1 MSDTT
6 QYAQHIA
13 LVTGGSRGIGKAIVK
28 ELIKRGYEVFYFSR
42 TKGEETA
49 HAHHIEVDMSNPESV
64 DNGMKQFFALTPRVD
79 VVVNNAGI
87 TRDNLIMRLSVQ
99 AWDEVMNVN
108 LRAAFLVCKSVSR
121 VMAKQRSGSIINISS
136 VVGISGNGGQ
146 TNYSASKAG
155 LIGFSKSLAKELS
168 SRNVRVNVVAPG
180 FIETDMSDAIP
191 SSMKEEIVANIPLK
205 RIGNVDEIAAVVA
218 FFASNEASYITG
230 QVLCVDGGM
239 VM

>member
-1 MSDTT
+1 MTDTT
-6 QYAQHIA
+6 QHEKQIA
-13 LVTGGSRGIGKAIVK
+13 LVTGGSRGIGRAIVMK
-28 ELIKRGYEVFYFSR
+28 LINQGYEVYYFSR
-42 TKGEETA
+42 TKGEEVP
-49 HAHHIEVDMSNPESV
+49 HAHHIEVDMSSPESV
-64 DNGMKQFFALTPRVD
+64 DNGMKQFFAITPRVD

-87 TRDNLIMRLSVQ
+87 TKDNLIMRLSVD
-99 AWDEVMNVN
+99 AWDDVMNVN

-121 VMAKQRSGSIINISS
+121 VMAKQRSGTIINISS
-136 VVGISGNGGQ
+136 VVGITGNGGQ
-146 TNYSASKAG
+146 TNYAASKAG

-191 SSMKEEIVANIPLK
+191 SSMKEGIVENIPLK
-205 RIGNVDEIAAVVA
+205 RIGHVDEIAAVVA
-218 FFASNEASYITG
+218 FFASTDASYITG

>member
-1 MSDTT
+1 MSDST
-6 QYAQHIA
+6 QYYEHIA
-13 LVTGGSRGIGKAIVK
+13 LVTGGSRGIGKAIVN
-28 ELIKRGYEVFYFSR
+28 ELISKGFEVFYFSR
-42 TKGEETA
+42 TKGDEIL
-49 HAHHIEVDMSNPESV
+49 HSHHIEVDMSDPESV
-64 DNGMKQFFALTPRVD
+64 ESGMKQFFSLTPRVD

-87 TRDNLIMRLSVQ
+87 TKDNLIMRLSVQ
-99 AWDEVMNVN
+99 AWDDVMNVN

-191 SSMKEEIVANIPLK
+191 SSIKEVLVENIPLK
-205 RIGNVDEIAAVVA
+205 RIGQVDEISKVVA
-218 FFASNEASYITG
+218 FFASSDASYITG

>member
-1 MSDTT
+1 MADTT
-6 QYAQHIA
+6 NENKVA
-13 LVTGGSRGIGKAIVK
+13 LVTGGSRGIGRAIVSNLLSK
-28 ELIKRGYEVFYFSR
+28 GYNVYYFSR
-42 TKGEETA
+42 TKGVDIPK
-49 HAHHIEVDMSNPESV
+49 AHHIEVDMMSTESI
-64 DNGMKQFFALTPRVD
+64 DKGMKEFFSLTPRVD

-87 TRDNLIMRLSVQ
+87 TKDNLIMRLTTE
-99 AWDEVMNVN
+99 AWDDVIDVN
-108 LRAAFLVCKSVSR
+108 LKAPFLVCKGVSR
-121 VMAKQRSGSIINISS
+121 VMAKQRSGTIINISS
-136 VVGISGNGGQ
+136 VVGITGNGGQ

-191 SSMKEEIVANIPLK
+191 SQLKESIVENIPLK
-205 RIGNVDEIAAVVA
+205 RIGNVDEIATVVA
-218 FFASNEASYITG
+218 FLASNDASYITG